1 MTTTAS
7 YFDRKA
13 STSVRPGLS
22 HLQADPAS
30 PHTPQRTFSSTFS
43 SPSLSYR
50 AEEETLVFELG
61 ARHLSVGIAGD
72 SVPRCRLGFGPE
84 EARRVGDY
92 RRWLP
97 GYEDRARKKRRDYTW
112 GEDHELWRMDLRNVD
127 LGLVEDKLERV
138 VREAY
143 TKYLLLDPKNRKL
156 VLVLPSVMPHRLISS
171 IFSTMFNNFYNQ
183 SITLLS
189 APVVNT
195 VASGCRTALIVDVG
209 WAETIITSIYE
220 YREVYECRTSRA
232 MRLVTQEM
240 AQILQQ
246 YDGVNGEE
254 MPKESKGIEKGKGD
268 TLKQEADSRYFESAE
283 EITSRI
289 AWCPFEL
296 QPPTRPPEAS
306 DITPTLE
313 DLNLTAS
320 KPKHPSPDRTSDPNP
335 IISLPSPLKP
345 GQTIDIPF
353 NTLSAPVESALLA
366 TNKNP
371 KFHDDHDQPLV
382 QLMYNA
388 LLSLPNDIR
397 ALCVSR
403 IVITGGGANI
413 PGLKP
418 RLLSDLKVRLGEKGG
433 WDKVSGRAAEETRK
447 MLAERTN
454 NKDRPLGKRWV
465 GAGGEQKGESGKEN
479 QDAAGLGGKEDEE
492 PERRSAAFAQQT
504 SDPITEE
511 LEEKRKKK
519 KMTDGGG
526 ETVKAEVRGVET
538 LGAWAGGSLMAALKV
553 KGVVEVERETFLRDG
568 MAGARREGD
577 VKAAT
582 QRMSF
587 GRPAADAGWTLGT
600 WA

>member
-7 YFDRKA
+7 YFDRKT
-13 STSVRPGLS
+13 STSIRPSLS

-72 SVPRCRLGFGPE
+72 SFPRCRLGFGPE
-84 EARRVGDY
+84 EARRAGDY

-97 GYEDRARKKRRDYTW
+97 GYEDRVRKKRRDYTW
-112 GEDHELWRMDLRNVD
+112 GKDHELWQMDLRNTD
-127 LGLVEDKLERV
+127 LGLVEDKLERA

-171 IFSTMFNNFYNQ
+171 ILSTLFNNFYNQ

-189 APVVNT
+189 APVMST
-195 VASGCRTALIVDVG
+195 VTSGCRTALVVDLG
-209 WAETIITSIYE
+209 WAETIITAIYE

-232 MRLVTQEM
+232 MRLVTKEM

-246 YDGVNGEE
+246 YEGLDGEE
-254 MPKESKGIEKGKGD
+254 MPKELKSIEKGGRE

-283 EITSRI
+283 ETTSRI
-289 AWCPFEL
+289 AWCPLEL
-296 QPPTRPPEAS
+296 QPPTPPPEAS

-313 DLNLTAS
+313 DLNLTTS
-320 KPKHPSPDRTSDPNP
+320 KPHHPSPDRTTDPNP
-335 IISLPSPLKP
+335 MISLPSPFKP
-345 GQTIDIPF
+345 GQTIYIPF

-366 TNKNP
+366 TNTNP

-418 RLLSDLKVRLGEKGG
+418 RLLSDLKARLGEREG

-447 MLAERTN
+447 MLAEKAN
-454 NKDRPLGKRWV
+454 NRHRLVGKRWA
-465 GAGGEQKGESGKEN
+465 GAGGEERGESDKEN
-479 QDAAGLGGKEDEE
+479 RDAVGPGGKEDEE
-492 PERRSAAFAQQT
+492 PERQSAAFAQQT

-511 LEEKRKKK
+511 LEERKKK
-519 KMTDGGG
+519 KLKDGGG
-526 ETVKAEVRGVET
+526 ETVKAEVRGIET

-568 MAGARREGD
+568 MAGARREGE
-577 VKAAT
+577 VRAAT
-582 QRMSF
+582 QRMSI